1 MFARQTKFKDKV
13 ILIEASNTRLGDLRL
28 SQISAA
34 SFPVDGVHNKGRSG
48 ASESHYVSPVTCRA
62 GLGEAVMSHRLHAR
76 HLPRSSTP
84 PNTCGSVTNKA
95 AIAPP
100 GPCLRKFS
108 PISLR
113 CFTSNRS
120 LHGKHQ
126 GRTTPPSQVGGQ
138 SRLASP
144 EGDVKWQVRWLNEF
158 PGRQAQL
165 YTTDVSERNG
175 SAAVPNF
182 NASCQGRCEIRLKW
196 PVASTHPHLPRMER
210 AREDQDY

>member
-62 GLGEAVMSHRLHAR
+62 GLGEE
-76 HLPRSSTP
+76 
-84 PNTCGSVTNKA
+84 
-95 AIAPP
+95 APP